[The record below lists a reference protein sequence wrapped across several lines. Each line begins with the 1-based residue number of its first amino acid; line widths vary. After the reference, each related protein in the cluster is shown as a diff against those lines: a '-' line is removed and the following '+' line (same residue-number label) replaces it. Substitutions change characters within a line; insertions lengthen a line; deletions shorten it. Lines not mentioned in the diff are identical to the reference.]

1 MATLEDLRRAVFP
14 MAAGPAGPASPSL
27 AAATPGGRDIAWVRV
42 LKARVP
48 AFDALEPGDVAILP
62 EAALRA
68 LAAGGVEPASIV
80 DALDRSGA
88 AGALLVGEGAADVI
102 AGAAQARAVEIGLPV
117 WRLAPAEAAQVERS
131 VIGYLVNAR
140 AEIERRAADL
150 EGQLGAVAL
159 QGHDPAALAAVMAGF
174 LGRSVAIEGPR
185 GGAIA
190 VHAPATVPGAA
201 ADAARYLANRRQVVL
216 RTPLPGGGAVAIL
229 GDPPATEL
237 ERVASE
243 RVAALLALELGR
255 EVAGGRA
262 RGSGGRA
269 DVLPADGPPWVALM
283 GRQLTAGTDT
293 GLEERERLRQRIV
306 RLAPA
311 RRLRLR
317 GDAGSLELRLVI
329 ATGES
334 DSLGL
339 LLAAR
344 VAEIVA
350 RPIAA
355 SRPFE
360 RAEERP
366 LAEQEAR
373 ATLEAADG
381 AGTGAAAGR
390 VVRADRLPA
399 YRLLG
404 SLHNLP
410 DGMRQ
415 AALLL
420 APLLV
425 GRAALQRQRL
435 ATLRAVLE
443 RPAMAEA
450 AGLLGIHRNTLAY
463 RVARI
468 EALGGWRLDD
478 PEMRF
483 ALALAV
489 RLVQEA
495 QELDVG

>member
-1 MATLEDLRRAVFP
+1 MATLDELRRAVFP
-14 MAAGPAGPASPSL
+14 VAAGPAPAVSGPASGP
-27 AAATPGGRDIAWVRV
+27 AAAGREIAWVRV

-48 AFDALEPGDVAILP
+48 AFDALDPGDVAILP

-68 LAAGGVEPASIV
+68 LIAGGVEPGSIV

-88 AGALLVGEGAADVI
+88 AGALLVGEGAAGP
-102 AGAAQARAVEIGLPV
+102 ASEAAQARAAEVGLPV
-117 WRLAPAEAAQVERS
+117 WRLAPADAGQVERS

-140 AEIERRAADL
+140 AEIERQAADL
-150 EGQLGAVAL
+150 EAQLGAVAL
-159 QGHDPAALAAVMAGF
+159 QGHDPSALAAVMAGF

-185 GGAIA
+185 GGVVA
-190 VHAPATVPGAA
+190 VHAPATVPAAA

-216 RTPLPGGGAVAIL
+216 RTALPGGGAVAVL
-229 GDPPATEL
+229 GDPPATDL
-237 ERVASE
+237 ERVASK

-255 EVAGGRA
+255 ETAA
-262 RGSGGRA
+262 EGSGGSSGRA

-283 GRQLTAGTDT
+283 GRQLTAGAEP
-293 GLEERERLRQRIV
+293 GLEERERLRGRIA

-317 GDAGSLELRLVI
+317 GDAGSLELRLVA
-329 ATGES
+329 ATTAA
-334 DSLGL
+334 DPLGF

-344 VAEIVA
+344 VAEIVE
-350 RPIAA
+350 RPIAV
-355 SRPFE
+355 SRPFVRQE
-360 RAEERP
+360 DRP
-366 LAEQEAR
+366 LAEQSAR
-373 ATLEAADG
+373 ATLEAAPSPASPVAGG
-381 AGTGAAAGR
+381 A
-390 VVRADRLPA
+390 VVRADRLPV

-410 DGMRQ
+410 DGARQ
-415 AALLL
+415 AGALL

-425 GRAALQRQRL
+425 GRPAAQRQRL

-443 RPAMAEA
+443 RPGLAEA
-450 AGLLGIHRNTLAY
+450 AAILGIHRNTLAY

-478 PEMRF
+478 PELRF

-489 RLVQEA
+489 RIVQDA
-495 QELDVG
+495 QVDDAH

>member
-1 MATLEDLRRAVFP
+1 MATLDELRRAVFP
-14 MAAGPAGPASPSL
+14 VAVGAGTPTSAPPAR
-27 AAATPGGRDIAWVRV
+27 GREITWVRV

-48 AFDALEPGDVAILP
+48 AFDALDPGDVAILP

-68 LAAGGVEPASIV
+68 LAAEGVEPASIV

-88 AGALLVGEGAADVI
+88 AGALLVGEGAAEVI
-102 AGAAQARAVEIGLPV
+102 AQSAQARAVEIGLPV

-140 AEIERRAADL
+140 AEIERQAAEL
-150 EGQLGAVAL
+150 EGQLGVAAL
-159 QGHDPAALAAVMAGF
+159 RGGDPSALAAVMAAF
-174 LGRSVAIEGPR
+174 LGRSVAIEEPR
-185 GGAIA
+185 GGVIA
-190 VHAPATVPGAA
+190 VHAPATVPRAA

-229 GDPPATEL
+229 GEPPATEL
-237 ERVASE
+237 ERVASA

-255 EVAGGRA
+255 EPAAGSSGSRA
-262 RGSGGRA
+262 GRA
-269 DVLPADGPPWVALM
+269 DVLPADGPPWAALM
-283 GRQLTAGTDT
+283 GRQLSAGAET
-293 GLEERERLRQRIV
+293 GLEERERLRGSIA

-317 GDAGSLELRLVI
+317 GDAGSLELRIVI
-329 ATGES
+329 ATTAA
-334 DSLGL
+334 DPLGL

-350 RPIAA
+350 RPVAV

-360 RAEERP
+360 RAEDRP

-373 ATLEAADG
+373 ATLEAA
-381 AGTGAAAGR
+381 TTLAAASGVGS
-390 VVRADRLPA
+390 VVRADRLPL

-404 SLHNLP
+404 SVHNLP
-410 DGMRQ
+410 DGPRQ
-415 AALLL
+415 AAALL

-425 GRAALQRQRL
+425 GRPALQRQRL

-443 RPAMAEA
+443 RPGMADA

-478 PEMRF
+478 PELRF

-489 RLVQEA
+489 RLVQNA
-495 QELDVG
+495 QRDDAG